1 MAPANFSS
9 RALETAAEP
18 KTMAAA
24 GEGVSISL
32 SPIFLFSCQCK
43 AAFRYQFL
51 SASSTAGR
59 NGSGSVI
66 RPDSNFMK
74 FLLPPALLYFSNAIL
89 FISLFTRL
97 PAIQASM
104 GIDKAV
110 LGFALLSAPVGTF
123 LALPIA
129 GRVTD
134 RFTPRLTALSTL
146 PLCALLTPALTI
158 LPVGGFVLCFFLFGF
173 FRTIFDV
180 AANMISAGIEQRS
193 GTKVLARSHG
203 FWSVGLLVGSL
214 CSGFLAD
221 KAVTPFVQQ
230 TMAAGFV
237 VAACLL
243 VFAVTPKD
251 VAPEIQPDRRRSA
264 YVLPDRTILLICV
277 MVFGLCIVEGA
288 IYDWGIFFLREEL
301 GADPAVA
308 GVLYAAFTIGMGL
321 TRLSGDM
328 LRDRFGPI
336 ILVRASAVSVAMGIA
351 LLVTALGPISAGIA
365 LFLIG
370 CGVALAFPLAVSA
383 TITLG
388 KGKPSENLAALSL
401 TLMLSTIGVP
411 PLLGFI
417 AEHVSLVA
425 TFLVLL
431 PCVVV
436 SFLMAPVSDGRR
448 PSRFWRFK

>member
-1 MAPANFSS
+1 M
-9 RALETAAEP
+9 
-18 KTMAAA
+18 KT
-24 GEGVSISL
+24 
-32 SPIFLFSCQCK
+32 
-43 AAFRYQFL
+43 
-51 SASSTAGR
+51 
-59 NGSGSVI
+59 
-66 RPDSNFMK
+66 
-74 FLLPPALLYFSNAIL
+74 LLPPALLYFSNAIL

-104 GIDKAV
+104 GIDKAA
-110 LGFALLSAPVGTF
+110 LGLALLSAPLGTF
-123 LALPIA
+123 LSLPIA
-129 GRVTD
+129 GRITD
-134 RFTPRLTALSTL
+134 RLTPRMTALMTL
-146 PLCALLTPALTI
+146 PVCALLTPGLAA
-158 LPVGGFVLCFFLFGF
+158 LPVSGFVICFFLFGF
-173 FRTIFDV
+173 VRTIFDV
-180 AANMISAGIEQRS
+180 AANMISANIEQRT

-214 CSGFLAD
+214 CSGFLAE

-243 VFAVTPKD
+243 VFFVTPKD
-251 VAPEIQPDRRRSA
+251 PQPETRPGSRRSA

-288 IYDWGIFFLREEL
+288 VYDWGIFFLREEL
-301 GADPAVA
+301 KADPAIA
-308 GVLYAAFTIGMGL
+308 GILYAAFTIGMGL

-328 LRDRFGPI
+328 LRGSFGPTV
-336 ILVRASAVSVAMGIA
+336 LVRASAVSVALGIV
-351 LLVTALGPISAGIA
+351 LLVTTPGLTLAGVA

-370 CGVALAFPLAVSA
+370 CGIALAFPLAVST
-383 TITLG
+383 TIERG
-388 KGKPSENLAALSL
+388 KGQPSENLAALSL

-431 PCVVV
+431 PCVAV
-436 SFLMAPVSDGRR
+436 SFLMAPVAEGRR
-448 PSRFWRFK
+448 LSWRASRN

>member
-1 MAPANFSS
+1 M
-9 RALETAAEP
+9 
-18 KTMAAA
+18 KT
-24 GEGVSISL
+24 
-32 SPIFLFSCQCK
+32 F
-43 AAFRYQFL
+43 
-51 SASSTAGR
+51 
-59 NGSGSVI
+59 
-66 RPDSNFMK
+66 
-74 FLLPPALLYFSNAIL
+74 LPPALLYFSNAIL

-123 LALPIA
+123 LALPLA
-129 GRVTD
+129 GRITD
-134 RFTPRLTALSTL
+134 RFTPRLTALVTL
-146 PLCALLTPALTI
+146 PICALLSPLLTI
-158 LPVGGFVLCFFLFGF
+158 SPVIGFVLCFFLFGF

-180 AANMISAGIEQRS
+180 AANMISAGIEQRT

-214 CSGFLAD
+214 CSGFLAER
-221 KAVTPFVQQ
+221 AMAPFSQQ
-230 TMAAGFV
+230 VMAATFV

-243 VFAVTPKD
+243 VFWVTPKD
-251 VAPEIQPDRRRSA
+251 VASDAQPERKRSA

-288 IYDWGIFFLREEL
+288 VYDWGIFFLREEL
-301 GADPAVA
+301 GADPAIA
-308 GVLYAAFTIGMGL
+308 GMLYAAFTIGMGL

-328 LRDRFGPI
+328 LRDSFRPMV
-336 ILVRASAVSVAMGIA
+336 LVRASAVSVAIGII
-351 LLVTALGPISAGIA
+351 LLVMTSSLTLAGVA

-370 CGVALAFPLAVSA
+370 CGIALAFPLAVST
-383 TITLG
+383 TIERG
-388 KGKPSENLAALSL
+388 KGQPSENLAALSL

-417 AEHVSLVA
+417 AEHVSLAA

-436 SFLMAPVSDGRR
+436 SFLMAPVAEGRR
-448 PSRFWRFK
+448 LSLWPRGS

>member
-1 MAPANFSS
+1 M
-9 RALETAAEP
+9 
-18 KTMAAA
+18 KT
-24 GEGVSISL
+24 
-32 SPIFLFSCQCK
+32 
-43 AAFRYQFL
+43 
-51 SASSTAGR
+51 
-59 NGSGSVI
+59 
-66 RPDSNFMK
+66 
-74 FLLPPALLYFSNAIL
+74 LLPPALLYFSNAIL

-129 GRVTD
+129 GRIND
-134 RFTPRLTALSTL
+134 RLTPRLTALVTL
-146 PLCALLTPALTI
+146 PVVAVLSPALTV
-158 LPVGGFVLCFFLFGF
+158 LPVSGFAICFFLFGF

-180 AANMISAGIEQRS
+180 AANMISAGIEQRT
-193 GTKVLARSHG
+193 GTKVLSRSHG

-214 CSGFLAD
+214 CSGFLAER
-221 KAVTPFVQQ
+221 AVTPFSQQ
-230 TMAAGFV
+230 LMAAGFV
-237 VAACLL
+237 IAACLF
-243 VFAVTPKD
+243 VFRITPKD
-251 VAPEIQPDRRRSA
+251 VAPEQQPDRKRPI
-264 YVLPDRTILLICV
+264 YVLPDRTIILICV

-301 GADPAVA
+301 KADPAIA

-328 LRDRFGPI
+328 LRDGFGPMV
-336 ILVRASAVSVAMGIA
+336 LVRVSAVSVAVGIT
-351 LLVTALGPISAGIA
+351 LLVSTPSLTLAGMA

-370 CGVALAFPLAVSA
+370 CGVALAFPLAVST
-383 TITLG
+383 TIALG
-388 KGKPSENLAALSL
+388 KGQPSENLAALAL
-401 TLMLSTIGVP
+401 TLMLSTIGIP

-425 TFLVLL
+425 TFLILL

-436 SFLMAPVSDGRR
+436 SFVMAPVAEGRR
-448 PSRFWRFK
+448 VTFSRLQG